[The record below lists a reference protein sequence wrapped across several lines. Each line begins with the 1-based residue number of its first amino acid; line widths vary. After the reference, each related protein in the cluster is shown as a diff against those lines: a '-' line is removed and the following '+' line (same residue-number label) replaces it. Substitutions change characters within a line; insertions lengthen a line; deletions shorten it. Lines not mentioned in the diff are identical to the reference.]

1 MESTPDLAGMAF
13 RKSEDGG
20 DTFSASSNIETA
32 GSAANPSIIAA
43 ADGTLLASWE
53 DATLGNLEIVFARE

>member
-1 MESTPDLAGMAF
+1 MVF

-53 DATLGNLEIVFARE
+53 DATLGNLEIVFAQE